1 MLVPAEILEPPE
13 YRHLHRADCA
23 QVLDGYL
30 RRLARQDT
38 ACRRVLGRLA
48 DAFLWRDG
56 HHKLGFAKL
65 GDYARERL
73 GISGR
78 EFQELAHVA
87 RRLAELPAIAG
98 AFDEGAVSW
107 TQVRLL
113 VGVAT
118 PETQREW
125 LALARGRTTRALAA
139 LIAARGGREPPDDD
153 ETVEGEPRIRFTMR
167 CPGRLRSLWRDTV
180 ELARRMAGANVA
192 PWQAAEAIAAEGL
205 SAPESV
211 PTPRPPPDTVVR
223 DPDEPPVSCADGV
236 GVGEAIPA
244 DVAELVRD
252 LDCDN
257 VFRLDGKLRA
267 CLRQMQ
273 RIDWQMGRL
282 LRFFIDLRL
291 HRFFGL
297 QSSASYIR
305 ERLGMSVR
313 KARALAALER
323 RAGLAPALADAYRD
337 GRISWIQAL
346 TLLPV
351 VSEVHGEAWVA
362 RAGEV
367 TLRRLVAEVEWALE
381 SRCGSPPP
389 LGAALVVPEV
399 QMGAREGEPTDAEL
413 RFSGPASVVAL
424 FRAAIAG
431 LRRNAEPQW
440 RGLERLL
447 HHAKREWESQPRH
460 RDPIFERD
468 GWRCAV
474 PVCTARTSLHDHHV
488 LYRSRGGEHAWGNRV
503 AICAWHHLRGIHRGI
518 IKVSGQAPDDL
529 VWEIGVRRGRPPL
542 LRTHGECYLTAEAS

>member
-87 RRLAELPAIAG
+87 RRLAELAAIAA

-118 PETQREW
+118 PETQQEW

-192 PWQAAEAIAAEGL
+192 PWQAAEA
-205 SAPESV
+205 
-211 PTPRPPPDTVVR
+211 
-223 DPDEPPVSCADGV
+223 
-236 GVGEAIPA
+236 
-244 DVAELVRD
+244 
-252 LDCDN
+252 
-257 VFRLDGKLRA
+257 
-267 CLRQMQ
+267 
-273 RIDWQMGRL
+273 
-282 LRFFIDLRL
+282 
-291 HRFFGL
+291 
-297 QSSASYIR
+297 
-305 ERLGMSVR
+305 
-313 KARALAALER
+313 LAA
-323 RAGLAPALADAYRD
+323 
-337 GRISWIQAL
+337 
-346 TLLPV
+346 
-351 VSEVHGEAWVA
+351 
-362 RAGEV
+362 
-367 TLRRLVAEVEWALE
+367 
-381 SRCGSPPP
+381 
-389 LGAALVVPEV
+389 
-399 QMGAREGEPTDAEL
+399 
-413 RFSGPASVVAL
+413 
-424 FRAAIAG
+424 
-431 LRRNAEPQW
+431 
-440 RGLERLL
+440 
-447 HHAKREWESQPRH
+447 
-460 RDPIFERD
+460 
-468 GWRCAV
+468 
-474 PVCTARTSLHDHHV
+474 
-488 LYRSRGGEHAWGNRV
+488 
-503 AICAWHHLRGIHRGI
+503 
-518 IKVSGQAPDDL
+518 
-529 VWEIGVRRGRPPL
+529 
-542 LRTHGECYLTAEAS
+542 

>member
-1 MLVPAEILEPPE
+1 MLAPADILDPPCRGAHHTE
-13 YRHLHRADCA
+13 CA
-23 QVLDGYL
+23 GVLDGHL
-30 RRLARQDT
+30 RRLAHQDT
-38 ACRRVLGRLA
+38 ACRRVLGCLA
-48 DAFLWRDG
+48 CAFLSRDG
-56 HHKLGFAKL
+56 HHKLGFSKL
-65 GDYARERL
+65 GDYTRERL

-87 RRLAELPAIAG
+87 RRLAELPAIAA

-118 PETQREW
+118 PETQQEW
-125 LALARGRTTRALAA
+125 LALARGRTTRALGA
-139 LIAARGGREPPDDD
+139 LIAARRGREPPDDD
-153 ETVEGEPRIRFTMR
+153 ETVEGEPRVRFAMR

-192 PWQAAEAIAAEGL
+192 PWQAAEAIAAE
-205 SAPESV
+205 
-211 PTPRPPPDTVVR
+211 
-223 DPDEPPVSCADGV
+223 
-236 GVGEAIPA
+236 
-244 DVAELVRD
+244 
-252 LDCDN
+252 
-257 VFRLDGKLRA
+257 
-267 CLRQMQ
+267 
-273 RIDWQMGRL
+273 
-282 LRFFIDLRL
+282 
-291 HRFFGL
+291 
-297 QSSASYIR
+297 
-305 ERLGMSVR
+305 GMSVR

-474 PVCTARTSLHDHHV
+474 PVCTARTSLHAHHV
-488 LYRSRGGEHAWGNRV
+488 PYRSRGGEHAWGNRV